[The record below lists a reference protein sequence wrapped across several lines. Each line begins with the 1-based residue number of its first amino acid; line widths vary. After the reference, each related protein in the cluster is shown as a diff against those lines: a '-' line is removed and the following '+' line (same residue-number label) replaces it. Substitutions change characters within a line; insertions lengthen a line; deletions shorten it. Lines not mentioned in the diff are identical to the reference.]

1 MRGVLL
7 RLSPIVAGQLTL
19 AMSAM
24 LLVTFAPPAQGRML
38 LVPLNGDPISEPMIW
53 GFHATPL
60 KPGPLQ
66 GSWIV
71 EGERAP
77 LAGLLTSKGLIVLA
91 APAALCAS
99 PVSSVGNPS

>member
-1 MRGVLL
+1 MRGVLAKF
-7 RLSPIVAGQLTL
+7 SPIMAGQLTL

-24 LLVTFAPPAQGRML
+24 LLVAFAPPEQGRML
-38 LVPLNGDPISEPMIW
+38 LVPLTGETISEPMIW

-71 EGERAP
+71 EGERAS
-77 LAGLLTSKGLIVLA
+77 LAGLLSSKGIIVLA

-99 PVSSVGNPS
+99 PLSSKDSPS